1 MLLEGEKTFFKIL
14 HHESFFS
21 CKSFFSLSLYKG
33 NVNRGKRRQNLTFC
47 DPSINGSVH
56 NSIYVCVGASMW
68 KHRGLRDIKP
78 FPLNIIWPYQS
89 HSQKK
94 AYVCICWKNAPSHCA
109 AESLHIL
116 LFILCGNAA
125 RKWHLYGIW
134 ESDKWAEGS
143 KKKKKGVFWGG
154 NKPNFWKNANAHL
167 SINMHRGFCIKTYRG
182 QFGHVF
188 MIHSCNPWI

>member
-1 MLLEGEKTFFKIL
+1 MNLFFLQIL
-14 HHESFFS
+14 FFS
-21 CKSFFSLSLYKG
+21 PLYKG
-33 NVNRGKRRQNLTFC
+33 NVNGGKRRQNLTFC

-116 LFILCGNAA
+116 LFILCRNAA
-125 RKWHLYGIW
+125 RKWHLYRIW

-143 KKKKKGVFWGG
+143 KKKKK
-154 NKPNFWKNANAHL
+154 
-167 SINMHRGFCIKTYRG
+167 SILVRKKTKLLKECKCTPVYIHRLFCIRCRA
-182 QFGHVF
+182 FWSF
-188 MIHSCNPWI
+188 MQPLNLVEFSRWFRVNKILFCL

>member
-1 MLLEGEKTFFKIL
+1 MLLEGEKCSLKFLIMNLFFLQIR
-14 HHESFFS
+14 
-21 CKSFFSLSLYKG
+21 FFSLSLYKG

-94 AYVCICWKNAPSHCA
+94 AYVCICWNNAPSHCA

-116 LFILCGNAA
+116 LFILRGNAA
-125 RKWHLYGIW
+125 RKWHLYRIW
-134 ESDKWAEGS
+134 ERDKWAGGS
-143 KKKKKGVFWGG
+143 KKNMSIRWG
-154 NKPNFWKNANAHL
+154 KDQT
-167 SINMHRGFCIKTYRG
+167 SERMQMHTCL
-182 QFGHVF
+182 
-188 MIHSCNPWI
+188 

>member
-1 MLLEGEKTFFKIL
+1 MLFKIL
-14 HHESFFS
+14 HHESFFPANP
-21 CKSFFSLSLYKG
+21 FFLSLSLQ
-33 NVNRGKRRQNLTFC
+33 RQCEWGKRRQNLTFC

-68 KHRGLRDIKP
+68 KHRGPRDIKP

-116 LFILCGNAA
+116 LFILRGNAA
-125 RKWHLYGIW
+125 RKWHLYRIW

-143 KKKKKGVFWGG
+143 KKKWVFDEE
-154 NKPNFWKNANAHL
+154 NDQT
-167 SINMHRGFCIKTYRG
+167 SERMQMHTCL
-182 QFGHVF
+182 
-188 MIHSCNPWI
+188 

>member
-1 MLLEGEKTFFKIL
+1 MLLKGGKMFFKIL
-14 HHESFFS
+14 HHESFFPANP
-21 CKSFFSLSLYKG
+21 FFFPLYKG
-33 NVNRGKRRQNLTFC
+33 NVNGGKRRQNLTFC

-56 NSIYVCVGASMW
+56 NSIYVCVGATMW

-116 LFILCGNAA
+116 LFILCRNAA
-125 RKWHLYGIW
+125 RKWHLYRIW

-143 KKKKKGVFWGG
+143 KKKKKRVFWWGK
-154 NKPNFWKNANAHL
+154 KPNFWKNANAHL
-167 SINMHRGFCIKTYRG
+167 SINIYIGF
-182 QFGHVF
+182 FA
-188 MIHSCNPWI
+188 